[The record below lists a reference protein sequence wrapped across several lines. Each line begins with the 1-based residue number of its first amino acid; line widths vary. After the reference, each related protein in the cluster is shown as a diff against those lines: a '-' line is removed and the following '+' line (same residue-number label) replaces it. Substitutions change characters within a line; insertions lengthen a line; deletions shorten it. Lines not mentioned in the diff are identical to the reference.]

1 MTEQTTQEEQTPTS
15 PSISLQQIN
24 TIVSGVLVAQ
34 KRGAYTLE
42 ESGILAEPVRL
53 VSQFVKVASERIEAN
68 AKATEEA
75 TNAPAQETPPATSTT
90 STTTTMTTQE
100 ESDESAGPQLVISEK
115 Y

>member
-53 VSQFVKVASERIEAN
+53 VSQFVKVANERIEAN
-68 AKATEEA
+68 AKTTEGDAE
-75 TNAPAQETPPATSTT
+75 APAQETAPETAPET
-90 STTTTMTTQE
+90 TTQE
-100 ESDESAGPQLVISEK
+100 PSDESAGPQLVVSEK
-115 Y
+115 Q